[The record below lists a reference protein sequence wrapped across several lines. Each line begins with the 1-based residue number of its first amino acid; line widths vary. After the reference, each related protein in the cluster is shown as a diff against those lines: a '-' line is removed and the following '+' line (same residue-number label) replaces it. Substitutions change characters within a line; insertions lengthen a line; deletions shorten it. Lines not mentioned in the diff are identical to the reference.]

1 MIPASFVAVIY
12 ETLGERLDVI
22 DLDTGMGS
30 LGGVELVLNTEMDLH
45 FGASEPHA
53 AAAKFFGP
61 GYLFEAERVPV
72 EDAGSVLAAGR
83 HGDLNVMDAHH
94 YDCRR

>member
-1 MIPASFVAVIY
+1 MIY

-30 LGGVELVLNTEMDLH
+30 LGGAELVLSAEMDLH
-45 FGASEPHA
+45 VGASEPHA
-53 AAAKFFGP
+53 AAAEFFGP
-61 GYLFEAERVPV
+61 GYLVEAERVPV

-83 HGDLNVMDAHH
+83 HGDLDVVDAHH
-94 YDCRR
+94 PDCRR